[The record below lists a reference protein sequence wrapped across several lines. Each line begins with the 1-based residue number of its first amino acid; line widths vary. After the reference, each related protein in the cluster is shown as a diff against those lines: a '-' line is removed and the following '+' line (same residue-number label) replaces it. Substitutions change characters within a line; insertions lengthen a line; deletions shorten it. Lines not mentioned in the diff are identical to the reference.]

1 MAIQITGTFEPTGDF
16 PLAKAKDIEMD
27 DGTRLSDLDPS
38 AGKDGVG
45 IQSIEQWYYK
55 SNYPEDYKG
64 GSWSRVYPDWE
75 DGYYLWTKT
84 VITLTDGTSVETSP
98 ICVTGSKGEKG
109 DKGDPGDGASITVDA
124 ALDPNSTNPVQ
135 NKVIYA
141 KMEEATSMAAEA
153 MQQILAMIPT
163 EAQINALIDSRF
175 VPMTQAEYDALTEV
189 DPNKYYMIVG

>member
-16 PLAKAKDIEMD
+16 PLAKAKDIEMP

-45 IQSIEQWYYK
+45 IKNIEQWYYK

-64 GSWSRVYPDWE
+64 GSWSKIYPDWE

-84 VITLTDGTSVETSP
+84 VITLTDGTSVETTP

-109 DKGDPGDGASITVDA
+109 DKGDTGAQGIQGEKGEKGDTGATGAKGDKGDKGDPGEAGADGKDGADGKT
-124 ALDPNSTNPVQ
+124 PVKGEDYFTPADKQ
-135 NKVIYA
+135 EIVNAVL
-141 KMEEATSMAAEA
+141 AEF
-153 MQQILAMIPT
+153 T
-163 EAQINALIDSRF
+163 DVS
-175 VPMTQAEYDALTEV
+175 EV
-189 DPNKYYMIVG
+189 GM